1 MGRGRAKRLAEVRA
15 RGGQL
20 ADARIALNV
29 ALLRWAVQSSCPSM
43 VPCDSWKLGHP
54 AFLSEGIAAAEC
66 LLCPSYLRPVSH
78 QREETLL
85 PRQQRGSRRSA
96 RQRICAS
103 VLLQAAQTNL
113 QSIVSRH
120 SNGVEAGARAEWC
133 APTDAAS
140 IPRGEGAAGA
150 VVGGAEKACRRH
162 QNR

>member
-1 MGRGRAKRLAEVRA
+1 RPGDAGREGKRRHARLSLRRRLSRQTRRLSQERDRQMGRGRAKRLAEVRA

-78 QREETLL
+78 QRE
-85 PRQQRGSRRSA
+85 
-96 RQRICAS
+96 
-103 VLLQAAQTNL
+103 
-113 QSIVSRH
+113 
-120 SNGVEAGARAEWC
+120 
-133 APTDAAS
+133 
-140 IPRGEGAAGA
+140 
-150 VVGGAEKACRRH
+150 
-162 QNR
+162 